1 MNIEITGLT
10 RRFGRTVAVA
20 GADQCQEEPRRT
32 GVRYATSVPRG
43 PAKYAAVLK
52 RARVKR
58 SVAALAAAVAAGLL
72 AVACSSSPSGGATS
86 QLTTAQSDRGYI
98 NFAHCMRAHGVQ
110 MPDPFHIPGHT
121 GLSIDDPPRTSGTR
135 AAWAACG
142 HFLQPTFNMKQA
154 GQQALA
160 VPRLHALTN
169 YAQCMRA
176 HDINMLDP
184 TPLGQLNPGNVP
196 GISSDFGR
204 NSPQFRNADG
214 ACRHLLPAGVADTGS
229 GP

>member
-1 MNIEITGLT
+1 
-10 RRFGRTVAVA
+10 
-20 GADQCQEEPRRT
+20 
-32 GVRYATSVPRG
+32 
-43 PAKYAAVLK
+43 
-52 RARVKR
+52 
-58 SVAALAAAVAAGLL
+58 
-72 AVACSSSPSGGATS
+72 
-86 QLTTAQSDRGYI
+86 
-98 NFAHCMRAHGVQ
+98 
-110 MPDPFHIPGHT
+110 
-121 GLSIDDPPRTSGTR
+121 
-135 AAWAACG
+135 
-142 HFLQPTFNMKQA
+142 MKQA
-154 GQQALA
+154 HQQALA
-160 VPRLHALTN
+160 APRLHALTN